1 MPVLFTNNASAPL
14 AASISSSATTITV
27 TTAQGALFPALSGSD
42 YFYATLTNSSNQLE
56 IVKVTARVSDS
67 MTVVRGQEGT
77 TARAYSAADKIEVRV
92 TAAGLTNMVQ
102 LDGAQ
107 TISGAKNFSTTP
119 TFSGGALSV
128 SGGGTGVSTL
138 TGVPYGN
145 GTSAFTAATSAQI
158 VAVIGATAVSNAT
171 LATTATLATLATTAT
186 LATLATT
193 ATLATLA
200 TSASALT
207 TASGAAPS
215 YSARAW
221 VNFDGTGAIG
231 ANQTIRASGNV
242 TNVFKNATGDYTIT
256 FTTAMPSANYCVTGT
271 ASGDGDAN
279 RGAGAILEVP
289 KLATTPTTTTFTFTT
304 NMGSSVSTFGG
315 FRYDSTYVYLAFF
328 A

>member
-14 AASISSSATTITV
+14 AASISSSVTTITV

-56 IVKVTARVSDS
+56 IVKVTARASDS

-77 TARAYSAADKIEVRV
+77 TALAYAAADKIEVRV

-145 GTSAFTAATSAQI
+145 ATSAFTVATGAQI
-158 VAVIGATAVSNAT
+158 VTAIGATAVSNAT

-200 TSASALT
+200 TLATSASKLT
-207 TASGAAPS
+207 TASGSAPS

-221 VNFDGTGAIG
+221 VRFDGTGTIG
-231 ANQTIRASGNV
+231 TNQTITAAGNV
-242 TNVFKNATGDYTIT
+242 TSVFKNALGDYTIT
-256 FTTAMPSANYCVTGT
+256 FTTAMPDANYAVSATGSNPT
-271 ASGDGDAN
+271 IASGNRALMAKDGSF
-279 RGAGAILEVP
+279 
-289 KLATTPTTTTFTFTT
+289 TTTTVTIF
-304 NMGSSVSTFGG
+304 SVYTANISADCAAISVVIFC
-315 FRYDSTYVYLAFF
+315 
-328 A
+328 